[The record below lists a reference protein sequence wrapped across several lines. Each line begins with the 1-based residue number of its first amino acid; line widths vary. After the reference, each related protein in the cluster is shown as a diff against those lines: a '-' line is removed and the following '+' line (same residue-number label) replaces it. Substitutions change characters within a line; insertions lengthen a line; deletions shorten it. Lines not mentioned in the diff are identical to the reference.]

1 MTTPGYVI
9 TNEDKINMINS
20 HIRSIEMNKY
30 TCELIILEQN
40 ALANPDQGA
49 IERSN
54 SQIADANAQLEAL
67 NAQKALLQ

>member
-1 MTTPGYVI
+1 MTTPDYVI

-40 ALANPDQGA
+40 ALPNPDEGA

-54 SQIADANAQLEAL
+54 LQIADANAQLEAL
-67 NAQKALLQ
+67 NAQKTLLQ

>member
-1 MTTPGYVI
+1 MTTPDYVI

-40 ALANPDQGA
+40 ALPNPDEGA

-54 SQIADANAQLEAL
+54 LQIADANAQLEAL